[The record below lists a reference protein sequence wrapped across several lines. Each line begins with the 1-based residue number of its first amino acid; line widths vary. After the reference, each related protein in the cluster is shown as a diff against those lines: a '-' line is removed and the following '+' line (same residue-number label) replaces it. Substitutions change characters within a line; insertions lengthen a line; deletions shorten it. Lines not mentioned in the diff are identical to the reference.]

1 MGVEVLLNRAQALL
15 LVVDIQS
22 RLAPAIANAD
32 EVVGNAARLLQGSAR
47 LDVPAWVSEQ
57 YVQGL
62 GATVEALQ
70 PHLVAAWRF
79 EKIHFSCLKEDGLH
93 ARLLATGR
101 RQIVVCGTETHVCV
115 LQTVLDLLALGF
127 AVFVVADAIGSRTPA
142 NREAGIERMRAAGA
156 VIVTTEM
163 VLFEWLE
170 RAGTGDFRAV
180 LPLIK

>member
-1 MGVEVLLNRAQALL
+1 MLLQRAQSLL

-32 EVVGNAARLLQGSAR
+32 EVVANAARLLQGSER
-47 LDVPAWVSEQ
+47 LMVPAWVSEQ

-62 GATVEALQ
+62 GATVDALQ
-70 PHLVAAWRF
+70 PHLGAAWRF

-93 ARLLATGR
+93 GRLLATGR

-127 AVFVVADAIGSRTPA
+127 AVFVVADAVGSRTPA
-142 NREAGIERMRAAGA
+142 NREAGLERMRAAGA
-156 VIVTTEM
+156 VIVSTEM

-170 RAGTGDFRAV
+170 RAGTDDFRAV